1 MKRALAQSRR
11 APGIAEAL
19 YGNQESTLTNKVL
32 VVEDEQILAQN
43 LGNFLEAKG
52 LDVRVTN
59 DGAEAIAQAA
69 SFQPELIV
77 LDYRLPDMEG
87 FEVLNAIRRDRSVH
101 CVLITGH
108 PTNEVRDRAARL
120 GISHILF
127 KPFPLAE
134 LARTV
139 LELLQVPHQGRVD
152 KQDGFVERRR
162 VKAETFPLR
171 LYDGSWVLGDRRQ
184 AGPPDQ
190 DADDDPLASGGNTRK
205 P

>member
-1 MKRALAQSRR
+1 MA
-11 APGIAEAL
+11 
-19 YGNQESTLTNKVL
+19 NKVL
-32 VVEDEQILAQN
+32 VVEDEVILAQN
-43 LGNFLEAKG
+43 LGNFLEAKC
-52 LDVRVTN
+52 LEVQVSN
-59 DGAEAIAQAA
+59 DGASAIAAAA
-69 SFQPELIV
+69 SFQPDLIV

-87 FEVLNAIRRDRSVH
+87 FEVLEAIRRDRSCH

-108 PTNEVRDRAARL
+108 PTSQVRDRAAQL

-139 LELLQVPHQGRVD
+139 LELLQVPNQGRVD
-152 KQDGFVERRR
+152 KQAGFVERRR
-162 VKAETFPLR
+162 VKAESFPLR

-184 AGPPDQ
+184 AEPPEQ
-190 DADDDPLASGGNTRK
+190 DTDDDPMASGENTRK